1 METTLFGADRER
13 NGGGFIKETV
23 ETLEVI
29 RAAVMRTPPA
39 KVVAPR
45 RHDARDIM
53 VAFIKSV
60 AGPAIVAAIMLLR

>member
-1 METTLFGADRER
+1 
-13 NGGGFIKETV
+13 
-23 ETLEVI
+23 
-29 RAAVMRTPPA
+29 
-39 KVVAPR
+39 VAPR